1 MKIFFVASG
10 TIILSMKQMTKV
22 LIRLCRCTG
31 WSAPLLSIYSKV
43 RFFLINAQLI
53 SQFMRFWYLLH
64 MPAAKAPMS
73 LAIHTVSPEPSLL
86 AHTKNG
92 YTVKPVLRDHLKI
105 DKTKVSTTD
114 GSLMQVK
121 SIAECSKRAFCNTF
135 DLHLA
140 IIGLENQ
147 FLVFFLI
154 GRLRQVLLYI
164 NYVFYTHW
172 SVMTVLKYSN
182 DMFASCSLLVWQHAP
197 LLSCVLH
204 VNSNGIAFEQV

>member
-1 MKIFFVASG
+1 M
-10 TIILSMKQMTKV
+10 L
-22 LIRLCRCTG
+22 
-31 WSAPLLSIYSKV
+31 
-43 RFFLINAQLI
+43 
-53 SQFMRFWYLLH
+53 
-64 MPAAKAPMS
+64 AAKALMS
-73 LAIHTVSPEPSLL
+73 LAIHTVSAEPSLL

-92 YTVKPVLRDHLKI
+92 YTVKPVLSDHLKI

-135 DLHLA
+135 NLHLV

-164 NYVFYTHW
+164 NYVFYTH
-172 SVMTVLKYSN
+172 
-182 DMFASCSLLVWQHAP
+182 
-197 LLSCVLH
+197 
-204 VNSNGIAFEQV
+204 